1 MNDEAENL
9 DFAGSLMVLVA
20 ESAEE
25 AKDMLKDDIYV
36 KADVWDLEKVRMN
49 WVVFIEA
56 IETDTATNQA
66 QVYPIK
72 CGFRFPL

>member
-49 WVVFIEA
+49 
-56 IETDTATNQA
+56 
-66 QVYPIK
+66 
-72 CGFRFPL
+72 